1 MGFQVSS
8 KAKKV
13 FYGLIAVGLV
23 LLVLGFFTQK
33 RFLYATYIDENNVMV
48 EYNYDKPSEAD
59 VNKLIGEIESALGE
73 GYQVIVHNETGH
85 DHGHAESHGDDHAE
99 EGKEDLKG
107 DAHAA
112 HGPSLVLHIQIGKP
126 GEEMTHSHGDAGHE
140 NHDHDANHAEE
151 VVVENVATSDSAS
164 IVEDTTHNTEVI
176 AEETIVEDH
185 NHDDHAG
192 HDHAAGHGEGHEHE
206 HHYGHGIDPAQAIVD
221 KFESAELAF
230 ADGEFRRF
238 WSNLLINGFFFMGIA
253 LGALFYL
260 ALHYATESGWGV
272 VLLRIFEGVSSA
284 LPLGIIVLLIVFIA
298 ASLGLNHI
306 YPWMDS
312 HHAETDRLIYE
323 KGAYLNKI
331 FFWIRIV
338 AYFAVFLFFM
348 NWFRKTSRRE
358 DEEGGVALHY
368 LMYRRAAL
376 FLVFFAVFSSTMSWD
391 IIMSIDVHWFSTL
404 FGWYTFS
411 GIWLS
416 AMIMIMMITLY
427 LKNRGE
433 LPEVN
438 DSHIHDVG
446 KWMFALSFLWSYLWF
461 SQFMLIW
468 YSNIPEEV
476 IYYVYRFD
484 SYSTL
489 FLGMFAVNFILPMV
503 FFMSRDT
510 KRSWPYLIVIGMII
524 FIGHWFDVFCMVM
537 PGTLFEEWQ
546 FGMLEIGMFM
556 MFLGGFLLLVFKGLS
571 KGSLVQKNHP
581 FLQESI
587 HHDY

>member
-8 KAKKV
+8 KAKKL

-48 EYNYDKPSEAD
+48 EYNYEKPSEAD

-85 DHGHAESHGDDHAE
+85 DQGHSESHADDHTE

-140 NHDHDANHAEE
+140 NHDADHADE
-151 VVVENVATSDSAS
+151 VLVENVAAGENAS
-164 IVEDTTHNTEVI
+164 TVEDATHNIEVI
-176 AEETIVEDH
+176 AEETIAEDH

-192 HDHAAGHGEGHEHE
+192 HDHAEGHGEGHEHE

-221 KFESAELAF
+221 KFKSAELAF

-358 DEEGGVALHY
+358 DEEGGVAFHY

-537 PGTLFEEWQ
+537 PGTLYEEWQ
-546 FGMLEIGMFM
+546 FGILEIGMFM

>member
-33 RFLYATYIDENNVMV
+33 RFLYATYIDENNVIV
-48 EYNYDKPSEAD
+48 EYNYEKPSEAD
-59 VNKLIGEIESALGE
+59 VNKLIGEIESVLGKD
-73 GYQVIVHNETGH
+73 YQVKVFNHTPDNHEGHN
-85 DHGHAESHGDDHAE
+85 HGDEGEHHDEHAS
-99 EGKEDLKG
+99 
-107 DAHAA
+107 
-112 HGPSLVLHIQIGKP
+112 HGPSLVLHIMIGKP
-126 GEEMTHSHGDAGHE
+126 GEELIHSHNHEGH
-140 NHDHDANHAEE
+140 NHDADHNHAEE
-151 VVVENVATSDSAS
+151 AVVEEAV
-164 IVEDTTHNTEVI
+164 VEDNGLHSEDTSHTVDVAVVEAV
-176 AEETIVEDH
+176 VEDH
-185 NHDDHAG
+185 NHDEHADHN
-192 HDHAAGHGEGHEHE
+192 HAEGHEHGE
-206 HHYGHGIDPAQAIVD
+206 AHGHHYGHGIDPAQVLVEKFD
-221 KFESAELAF
+221 KAELAF

-312 HHAETDRLIYE
+312 HHADTDRLIFE
-323 KGAYLNKI
+323 KGAYLNKT

-338 AYFAVFLFFM
+338 AYFLVFWFFM
-348 NWFRKTSRRE
+348 WWFRKTSRRE

-376 FLVFFAVFSSTMSWD
+376 FLVFFAVFSTTMAWD